1 MHPLMPAFLGAAG
14 ALVLGGLG
22 LICGRW
28 IASQP
33 VKRRNRFYVIE
44 TIAVWILVVPIRF
57 PELETSLPF
66 SFLFYGRTEY
76 LLYAFLVPCLGVSV
90 LPMFPTAFVRR
101 FLMIGLAVGFAY
113 SGLWTQLAVVL
124 TWRDLAER
132 NPALDGEVYKQST
145 GYSCGSAAGI
155 NWLRLLGSDAD
166 ERLLA
171 ATAGTSVAIGT
182 PTESL
187 MRGIER
193 HSHFDVRAMHV
204 QSVAE
209 LKDHLPALA
218 IVNLSFMLNHW
229 VVISEIEDGVVV
241 RVDPLNDVPMTQ
253 TISAFD
259 AEFTGEAIVL
269 AGEK

>member
-1 MHPLMPAFLGAAG
+1 MHPLLPAFLGAAG

-101 FLMIGLAVGFAY
+101 FLMTGLAVGFAY
-113 SGLWTQLAVVL
+113 SGLWTQLAVVQ
-124 TWRDLAER
+124 TWRDLGNRSVEPPGA
-132 NPALDGEVYKQST
+132 VYKQST
-145 GYSCGSAAGI
+145 SYSCGSAAGI
-155 NWLRLLGSDAD
+155 NWLRLLGADAD

-187 MRGIER
+187 MRGIEK
-193 HSHFDVRAMHV
+193 HSDFEVKAMHV
-204 QSVAE
+204 KSIAE
-209 LKDHLPALA
+209 LENHLPALV

-229 VVISEIEDGVVV
+229 VVVSEISDGVVV
-241 RVDPLNDVPMTQ
+241 RVDPMNETAMKQ
-253 TISAFD
+253 TVAAFD